1 MEGKVAKL
9 VECKT
14 CGNEVSSKAKKCPN
28 CGQKRGGIFGKIVLW
43 SIVGVV
49 GIGAAS
55 TFLADP
61 EADITRASTTTPA
74 AETIFSIGDVVN
86 SGDFSISVTSVRT
99 RSIVGVEFLEE
110 AAGDGGIF
118 VVVEFSY
125 RNETNSPINA
135 FRAPEVEL
143 IDPNGIRYSQDIGA
157 SAAYAT
163 ESDLNTNSF
172 SDINP
177 GIQINDA
184 SVFEISKTAFEARGW
199 RVSVDNG
206 RNDFQVSIR

>member
-1 MEGKVAKL
+1 MAKL
-9 VECKT
+9 TECET
-14 CGNEVSSKAKKCPN
+14 CGNEVSSKAKKCPH

-49 GIGAAS
+49 GIGVAGV
-55 TFLADP
+55 LLGDP
-61 EADITRASTTTPA
+61 NGTSAGTTTSASAEP
-74 AETIFSIGDVVN
+74 ETIYSIGDVVN
-86 SGDFSISVTSVRT
+86 SGDFSVSITSVQS
-99 RSIVGVEFLEE
+99 RSSVGVEFLEE
-110 AAGDGGIF
+110 TAGEGGVF

-125 RNETNSPINA
+125 RNESNAPINA

-143 IDPNGIRYSQDIGA
+143 LDPNGVKYGQDLGA
-157 SAAYAT
+157 SVSYAT

-184 SVFEISKTAFEARGW
+184 SVFEVSKIAFEAGGW
-199 RVSVDNG
+199 HVQVDNG
-206 RNDFQVSIR
+206 RNDFSVMIP